1 MLCALAGN
9 IDEGVLEKIAV
20 LEKDLGK
27 TFLAF
32 QCHDVKPTM
41 LTAAE
46 IDKIQAVEN
55 ELGVSLVAVEQ

>member
-1 MLCALAGN
+1 MLCSFANNVEEPILK
-9 IDEGVLEKIAV
+9 KINE

-32 QCHDVKPTM
+32 QCHDVKTTM

-46 IDKIQAVEN
+46 LNKVQQMEKELGLSLIAVEN
-55 ELGVSLVAVEQ
+55 